1 MHGLIVIQ
9 NRNDAKY
16 LPTVINSVLAQTDKR
31 LTLVGIDAGST
42 DNSVVVYEAY
52 GVPWVDCDGL
62 NQAASCNAVI
72 RQYWGEP
79 WDTFTWINAD
89 DWFAPEFVAAHFAG
103 FAEHPETEISCSN
116 AHIFYQ
122 DEPEHGIRPFVAG
135 NVLAELGQN
144 RNHICQPSVMIRRQ
158 VFEKIGLLDDAIRLP
173 FDYEYWRRAQNAG
186 CVFRV
191 LETPTVWRRKM
202 RDCFTST
209 ASAEICKEMLFIHEL
224 YKDGATRKVN
234 PLD

>member
-1 MHGLIVIQ
+1 MHSLIVIQ

-42 DNSVVVYEAY
+42 DNSVAVYETY
-52 GVPWVDCDGL
+52 GVPWVGCDGM
-62 NQAASCNAVI
+62 NQAASCNKVI

-79 WDTFTWINAD
+79 WDAFAWINAD
-89 DWFAPEFVAAHFAG
+89 DWYTPDFAAVHYAAFD
-103 FAEHPETEISCSN
+103 EHPEADIVCGN

-122 DEPEHGIRPFVAG
+122 DEPEHGVRAFVAG
-135 NVLAELGQN
+135 DVLGEWKHN
-144 RNHICQPSVMIRRQ
+144 RNHACQSATMTRRR
-158 VFEKIGLLDDAIRLP
+158 VFQKIGLFDDSIRCP
-173 FDYEYWRRAQNAG
+173 FDYEFWRRAHNAG

-191 LETPTVWRRKM
+191 LETPTAWRRKM
-202 RDCFTST
+202 NDCLSSK
-209 ASAEICKEMLFIHEL
+209 ARQEVGVEMAAIHDL

-234 PLD
+234 PID